1 MTSLPYLP
9 DRMAYSFSQKTGK
22 VLVVNDVG
30 LRIIENLV
38 EQHGEQKVEAVWQ
51 AWIKFRVFAGLR
63 WPLTAFDREFYS
75 ALAIA
80 ETTSGNN
87 GVGNER

>member
-1 MTSLPYLP
+1 MTSLTYLP
-9 DRMAYSFSQKTGK
+9 DRMAYAFSQKTGK
-22 VLVVNDVG
+22 VLVVNDIG
-30 LRIIENLV
+30 FKIIENLV
-38 EQHGEQKVEAVWQ
+38 DRHGEQTVESAWQ
-51 AWIKFRVFAGLR
+51 AWLKFRALAGLR

-80 ETTSGNN
+80 ENTSGNN